1 MSFHTAADVDSL
13 VRHYCVVFFVPRRL
27 AGSSVARF
35 PVAAFTA
42 SSCPPVCPS
51 SIHCVHWTPSYSC
64 YHSHYYHISC
74 EERVVE
80 FCCWSTCCQSN
91 RCSDC
96 CRCHRYWPC
105 LHSMLSWSMKL
116 PCVCLSVCPVWLLSA
131 AAVGLLV
138 SARRPGYVDRLLH
151 SRGAPVVSSS
161 LTAAAGECGQCHFVG

>member
-1 MSFHTAADVDSL
+1 MSCVVSDFVSFHTAADVDSL

-91 RCSDC
+91 RYSDC

-105 LHSMLSWSMKL
+105 LHSMRSWVYETALRLS
-116 PCVCLSVCPVWLLSA
+116 VCLSRL
-131 AAVGLLV
+131 AAV
-138 SARRPGYVDRLLH
+138 RRCSGFAGERPAASICG
-151 SRGAPVVSSS
+151 S
-161 LTAAAGECGQCHFVG
+161 TAAQPWCAASKQQPHCSGG